1 MTLTSTESGVSDVTE
16 LDIAPESADL
26 VSRLQEAN
34 NRATLRASIQHSAQN
49 TKVLDEDIAEI
60 QDIAQVRY
68 LKGLFEFELGS
79 CTVSNA
85 KGNLK
90 RNVHFWE
97 TNGAPGFILNLIQQG
112 YILHQLV
119 LRIPNLSISTLSL
132 LKRSLT
138 SGLSQVALL
147 KHLCLPW

>member
-1 MTLTSTESGVSDVTE
+1 M
-16 LDIAPESADL
+16 
-26 VSRLQEAN
+26 
-34 NRATLRASIQHSAQN
+34 
-49 TKVLDEDIAEI
+49 LDEDIAEI

-112 YILHQLV
+112 YILPLE
-119 LRIPNLSISTLSL
+119 R
-132 LKRSLT
+132 
-138 SGLSQVALL
+138 
-147 KHLCLPW
+147 LPTPASFKNNKSAHFYPQFVEEVINEWL